1 MKVREVMTPNPV
13 VCLSEDSAQK
23 VAVMM
28 RENNIGSVPVVADRQ
43 SRTLLGVITDRDIA
57 IKIVADGLDPRKTP
71 IEKHITLNPVTCRD
85 GENLEKCEKAMQ
97 EHQIRRILI
106 VDAENKVIG
115 IVAQADLAL
124 KEKPEKVAST
134 VGEISKPESDSTK
147 IAA

>member
-13 VCLSEDSAQK
+13 VCKPEDSAQK
-23 VAVMM
+23 VAAMM
-28 RENNIGSVPVVADRQ
+28 REHNVGSVPVVVDQQ

-57 IKIVADGLDPRKTP
+57 IKIVADGLDPKKTA
-71 IEKHITLNPVTCRD
+71 IDKHITLNPVTCRD
-85 GENLEKCEKAMQ
+85 GENVEKCEKAMQ

-106 VDAENKVIG
+106 VDNENKVIG

-134 VGEISKPESDSTK
+134 VSEISKPESASTK